1 MTVGDC
7 SSGLVRLE
15 LSKRRMDQ
23 AYSETKYNC
32 GPWNQWDQWDG
43 WNPRPGDTGAYHHY
57 GQETQSHHYR

>member
-1 MTVGDC
+1 
-7 SSGLVRLE
+7 
-15 LSKRRMDQ
+15 MDQ